1 MASREK
7 RVDAAERMMNLIAL
21 LTESS
26 EWLTLDQIVNRM
38 SPWYTGTDEGI
49 RTTFERDKKVLR
61 DVGMPIVTKT
71 LGGNDAGKTAY
82 SIDRSVYRTFNFG
95 LTSEELSALQE
106 AAAIV
111 QMGTTWGRQ
120 AVQWLGGEVP
130 QSASHESAR
139 VAATEPVL
147 PPLWSAVAE
156 NRSARFTYHGRERHV
171 HPYGL
176 LGRNGFWYLIAFDP
190 ARNERVTYRV
200 DRIESGVTVGEPGE
214 FERPADFSLD
224 SGYTRDP
231 KAFPGGD
238 NELAVVRV
246 SPVLASIVVRE
257 LGTDAVTATLPDG
270 SIEVRVPCGNR
281 VAFKSWLYAMVD
293 RACVISPQA
302 VRDEIIADLEVLAGG
317 SR

>member
-1 MASREK
+1 
-7 RVDAAERMMNLIAL
+7 MNLIAL

-38 SPWYTGTDEGI
+38 SPWYSGTAEGI

-61 DVGMPIVTKT
+61 EVGMPIVTKT
-71 LGGNDAGKTAY
+71 LGGTDAGKTAY

-95 LTSEELSALQE
+95 LTPEELAALQE

-120 AVQWLGGEVP
+120 AVLWLGGEVP
-130 QSASHESAR
+130 QSASHETAR
-139 VAATEPVL
+139 VAATAPVL

-156 NRSARFTYHGRERHV
+156 NRTVRFTYHGRERHV

-190 ARNERVTYRV
+190 ARDERVTFRV
-200 DRIESGVTVGEPGE
+200 DRIESAVTVGEPGE

-231 KAFPGGD
+231 KVFSGGE
-238 NELAVVRV
+238 NEMAVVRV

-257 LGTDAVTATLPDG
+257 LGTDAVAATLPDG
-270 SIEVRVPCGNR
+270 SVDVRVPCGNR

-293 RACVISPQA
+293 RAFVVSPQS
-302 VRDEIIADLEVLAGG
+302 VRDEIVADLEVLAGG
-317 SR
+317 AR